1 MAIAK
6 RKPESQP
13 PVKLNLAEVKEETY
27 LGIVNDNDSIA
38 TTSLLAYIE
47 GMPWTVQYYAQLIGK
62 HNDLREL
69 DAHQDASF
77 QQYQKIKDLELR
89 VDSALQTSYDNTNA
103 LTSVTGSANVVI
115 PSQPYSIYDPLLVD
129 FLRQIMDTMDADE
142 IRDITYAPI
151 DQDRFVKDGSL
162 WRVLL
167 ERDTVALSYVAHK
180 AVIISKDYFNAS
192 SWIKSSAYWP
202 LDYFV
207 FPQVSDLARI
217 PGDPTPPT
225 SSLVELAGDKVFSNQ
240 KDFILSRPDEAI
252 ALIHPVLK
260 DEYYLLSEWFYT
272 GMGQASALEILLR
285 DYLKSA
291 APDLGLLH
299 QLVVGYRGWPL
310 LEQFYYGPLLF
321 LLMKDSVRGF
331 YR

>member
-103 LTSVTGSANVVI
+103 LTSVTGSANV
-115 PSQPYSIYDPLLVD
+115 
-129 FLRQIMDTMDADE
+129 
-142 IRDITYAPI
+142 
-151 DQDRFVKDGSL
+151 
-162 WRVLL
+162 
-167 ERDTVALSYVAHK
+167 
-180 AVIISKDYFNAS
+180 
-192 SWIKSSAYWP
+192 
-202 LDYFV
+202 
-207 FPQVSDLARI
+207 
-217 PGDPTPPT
+217 
-225 SSLVELAGDKVFSNQ
+225 
-240 KDFILSRPDEAI
+240 
-252 ALIHPVLK
+252 
-260 DEYYLLSEWFYT
+260 
-272 GMGQASALEILLR
+272 
-285 DYLKSA
+285 
-291 APDLGLLH
+291 
-299 QLVVGYRGWPL
+299 YR
-310 LEQFYYGPLLF
+310 
-321 LLMKDSVRGF
+321 
-331 YR
+331 